1 MGRQTKTALFIFISQ
16 LPICCAQVTEL
27 RQDLKDVEPKIEA
40 IGEST
45 VKKRDKIKELGET
58 KSKMSDDFGYQDEQL
73 KELRTE
79 VEELKARTDT
89 ELNQLREDMQG
100 VKKVISLILYLCS
113 RFCGCLQVT
122 SNLQN
127 RS

>member
-1 MGRQTKTALFIFISQ
+1 MIKYHFTLQCVKLDRKATDKETGQHLWNLGLQLTGLEHEFVPYQT
-16 LPICCAQVTEL
+16 E
-27 RQDLKDVEPKIEA
+27 KDEAGVEPKIEA

-100 VKKVISLILYLCS
+100 VKKFISIY
-113 RFCGCLQVT
+113 
-122 SNLQN
+122 
-127 RS
+127 

>member
-1 MGRQTKTALFIFISQ
+1 MGRQTKTALFSSYLNSQ
-16 LPICCAQVTEL
+16 FVVQVTEL

-73 KELRTE
+73 KELRTPE
-79 VEELKARTDT
+79 IFFGLKSSSI
-89 ELNQLREDMQG
+89 NM
-100 VKKVISLILYLCS
+100 
-113 RFCGCLQVT
+113 
-122 SNLQN
+122 
-127 RS
+127 

>member
-1 MGRQTKTALFIFISQ
+1 M
-16 LPICCAQVTEL
+16 
-27 RQDLKDVEPKIEA
+27 KDVEPKIEA

-79 VEELKARTDT
+79 VEELKARTDS

-100 VKKVISLILYLCS
+100 VRKFISLILYFCS

>member
-1 MGRQTKTALFIFISQ
+1 M
-16 LPICCAQVTEL
+16 QVTEL

-79 VEELKARTDT
+79 VEELKARTDS

-100 VKKVISLILYLCS
+100 VKKFISIYLLTYMRVFLFS
-113 RFCGCLQVT
+113 LDTTFLGGDVAHT
-122 SNLQN
+122 
-127 RS
+127 

>member
-1 MGRQTKTALFIFISQ
+1 M
-16 LPICCAQVTEL
+16 
-27 RQDLKDVEPKIEA
+27 KDVEPKIEA

-79 VEELKARTDT
+79 VEELKVRTDT

-100 VKKVISLILYLCS
+100 VKKFISIY
-113 RFCGCLQVT
+113 
-122 SNLQN
+122 
-127 RS
+127 